1 MVKFFIP
8 KPYANTEKEAHHA
21 HLCMRNFARR
31 STGLDTTDRKV
42 YQIQFVQDGDLY
54 EARVGRPEY
63 GSGETVVAIL
73 EADDEYL
80 ICTPT
85 QGGYRGKPVVVAK
98 DETVA
103 VQDFEDRPAHV
114 RATERGTK

>member
-1 MVKFFIP
+1 MKFFIP
-8 KPYANTEKEAHHA
+8 KPFANTQKQAYHA

-31 STGLDTTDRKV
+31 SAGLDTTERKL

-54 EARVGRPEY
+54 EACVGRPEY

-73 EADDEYL
+73 EADNEYL
-80 ICTPT
+80 VCTPT

-103 VQDFEDRPAHV
+103 VQDFEGGAARVTAS
-114 RATERGTK
+114 ERGTK